1 MWLEEQTRREGVI
14 APGGTPS
21 WTDLVRDSYRAQQYV
36 ENSNARARA
45 VEEAYDSRIDAVEK
59 ATGVRL
65 VNPFRAPPPGAVVD
79 RVTGRQLST
88 GGMSDQ
94 QTFDQGGPPPD
105 AYAAFDAELK
115 KLADQRPELVDVI
128 KPARSPLDDAREKAR
143 NVDRELTE
151 NADRYRGPWG
161 AAGAAHLLGG
171 LGGSWND
178 PLNIATM
185 AIGPTSRAGA
195 GLKGML
201 WMASKQALANAGGAA
216 LLQPEVAAW
225 RKEAGLEYTF
235 STFASNV
242 GTAAAFG
249 GALDFGVRGAS
260 RAIRGMR
267 GHVPILD
274 KEGGVAGWEPADRA
288 LERAAMQSKADLIRA
303 AVDGD
308 LVALRKLA
316 DDTGAT
322 KDPAVR
328 SMLGMLEDTE
338 ATSTRS
344 RGINPHLDDEAATQA
359 MRHLTDPHEPPP
371 APLEP
376 APMVLYRANRE
387 GASYTTSFE
396 RAAAQAGDGEISR
409 VEVPHERAG
418 KLRRGEVD
426 GDYLVPQDLAGQ
438 ARPVT
443 PELAALRQ
451 SLFDGEMTTLQ
462 AAQVLR
468 ETPQVRDGDLPMTTQ
483 AMRDAH
489 ALSRLSDAAF
499 EMVQRGQAD
508 AELAAHVAR
517 LVPDR
522 GRHAAV
528 LTDLAKAEPRT
539 PGEARRMIGALT
551 QEAERG
557 LPEGRGI
564 DDPMG
569 ADGQKQ
575 IASLEKAIG
584 LDSERWKLDQ
594 AQLSETVREA
604 LDDVPEMS
612 LKAQLGD
619 LEGMEKM
626 LDVLEHCKF

>member
-1 MWLEEQTRREGVI
+1 MWIEEEKRLEGI
-14 APGGTPS
+14 MAPGGTPS
-21 WTDLVRDSYRAQQYV
+21 WTDMVRAGMREQQYV
-36 ENSNARARA
+36 QNFHARARS
-45 VEEAYDSRIDAVEK
+45 VEDAYDARLDAIEK
-59 ATGVRL
+59 AMGVRL
-65 VNPFRAPPPGAVVD
+65 ANPMRMAQAAQQASA
-79 RVTGRQLST
+79 RVTVPGFEQQEQ
-88 GGMSDQ
+88 SDV
-94 QTFDQGGPPPD
+94 DVH
-105 AYAAFDAELK
+105 AAFDAELK
-115 KLADQRPELVDVI
+115 KLAEQRPDLIDVI
-128 KPARSPLDDAREKAR
+128 KPDRSPMQDATELARKAAH
-143 NVDRELTE
+143 ELE
-151 NADRYRGPWG
+151 GASDRYRGAWG
-161 AAGAAHLLGG
+161 TGAVARFAGGMMG
-171 LGGSWND
+171 LATD
-178 PLNIATM
+178 PAEIATM
-185 AIGPTSRAGA
+185 AVGPWGRAGT
-195 GLKGML
+195 GLKAMT
-201 WMASKQALANAGGAA
+201 WMATKQALANAGTTAA
-216 LLQPEVAAW
+216 LQPVVAAW
-225 RKEAGLEYTF
+225 HKDAGLQYDLG
-235 STFASNV
+235 TFASNV
-242 GTAAAFG
+242 GMAGAFG
-249 GALDFGVRGAS
+249 FGVDFGVRGAARS
-260 RAIRGMR
+260 IRALR

-274 KEGGVAGWEPADRA
+274 REGGVVGWEPGEHA
-288 LERAAMQSKADLIRA
+288 LERAALQSKSETIRA
-303 AVDGD
+303 AMDGD
-308 LVALRKLA
+308 VVALRKLA
-316 DDTGAT
+316 DEAGSTR
-322 KDPAVR
+322 DPVVR
-328 SMLGMLEDTE
+328 SMLDMLDDIE

-426 GDYLVPQDLAGQ
+426 GDYLLPQDLAGQ

-517 LVPDR
+517 LVPDK